1 MQKLRNRMLF
11 IFILFALM
19 MVAMVGRLYFIHVL
33 WSDELTEMAKDQQNK
48 NIVVPA
54 KRGDILD
61 RNGDRIA
68 FSVRVYSIWASA
80 HEITKPH
87 ETIELV
93 AETIEIDEDAV
104 VNQLIN
110 ASTSMV
116 KIVSGLTKSEADLV
130 RAKNIRGLSI
140 TEDTRRVYPYGNL
153 ASHLIGNV
161 NVDNN
166 GFLGLELYYNELLKG
181 TPGLFNVTT
190 DVNGR
195 QLAYG
200 EENITAPQNGD
211 TLVLT
216 LDDSIQFFLED
227 RLEAALEA
235 NEAKSVSAIVMNPAT
250 GEILGMASKPDFDL
264 NNPRAYGDDMDPEVW
279 ETLSNEEKVSYWHE
293 MWRNTVLS
301 NTYEPGSTFKAVTA
315 AVALEEGLVSLDDHY
330 YCSGS
335 ILVNGVRLH
344 CWKYPGSHGDQTFL
358 EAFVNSC
365 NPAFVEVIQEV
376 GAETFYEYIEKFGLM
391 KTTGI
396 DLPSEMNSITIPY
409 DKVGPIELATM
420 SYGHGINVTMLQM
433 TRIVSAFVNG
443 GNLMKP
449 QLVKEI
455 VNEEGEI
462 IQSFEPVVEERIIS
476 EATSEKMKMLFEAA
490 VQTGGGRN
498 AYIEGITV
506 GGKSGTTKKIVDGEY
521 ADRVVISSFVGI
533 APMENPEYVVLVTID
548 EPQNEVQGGTVVAP
562 VVKGIFEDILRYR
575 DVIPDV
581 SIVGTVELPDLRG
594 MTYEDAMKALDK
606 LGVGYSTDP
615 LDVEDLTLKVVDQY
629 PKGGTL
635 VDKSSI
641 VILSIEQ

>member
-11 IFILFALM
+11 IFVIFAVLM
-19 MVAMVGRLYFIHVL
+19 IAMVGRLFYIHVL
-33 WSDELTEMAKDQQNK
+33 WSDELTEKAKNQQNK

-61 RNGDRIA
+61 RNGDKIA

-87 ETIELV
+87 ETIKLV
-93 AETIEIDEDAV
+93 SETVEIDENAA
-104 VNQLIN
+104 VNQLLN

-130 RAKNIRGLSI
+130 RAKNIKGLSI
-140 TEDTRRVYPYGNL
+140 TEDTKRVYPYGNL
-153 ASHLIGNV
+153 ASHMVGNV
-161 NVDNN
+161 NVDND
-166 GFLGLELYYNELLKG
+166 GFLGLELYYNQILKG
-181 TPGLFNVTT
+181 TPGLYNVTT

-200 EENITAPQNGD
+200 EENITAPINGSSIK
-211 TLVLT
+211 LT

-235 NEAKSVSAIVMNPAT
+235 NEAKSVSAIVMNPST

-264 NNPRAYGDDMDPEVW
+264 NNPRAYGEDMDPEVW
-279 ETLSNEEKVSYWHE
+279 NTMTNEEKVTYWHE

-330 YCSGS
+330 FCSGS
-335 ILVNGVRLH
+335 KIVNGVRLH

-365 NPAFVEVIQEV
+365 NPAFIEVIQEIGV
-376 GAETFYEYIEKFGLM
+376 DTFYEYVEKFGLLR
-391 KTTGI
+391 TTGI
-396 DLPSEMNSITIPY
+396 DLPSEMNSITIPF

-443 GNLMKP
+443 GYLMKP
-449 QLVKEI
+449 QLVKEVI
-455 VNEEGEI
+455 DETGEVV
-462 IQSFEPVVEERIIS
+462 QRFEPIVEEQIIS
-476 EATSEKMKMLFEAA
+476 ESTSTLMKELFEAA

-521 ADRVVISSFVGI
+521 ADDIVISSFIGI

-548 EPQNEVQGGTVVAP
+548 EPQNEVQGSTVVAP
-562 VVKGIFEDILRYR
+562 VVKAIFEDILRYR
-575 DVIPDV
+575 NIIPDV
-581 SIVGTVELPDLRG
+581 SIVGTVDLPDLRE
-594 MTYEDAMKALDK
+594 MSYEEAVKALDK
-606 LGVGYSTDP
+606 LGLRHSTDP
-615 LDVEDLTLKVVDQY
+615 LDVEDLSLKVIDQY
-629 PKGGTL
+629 PKGGTK
-635 VDKSSI
+635 VEKGSI